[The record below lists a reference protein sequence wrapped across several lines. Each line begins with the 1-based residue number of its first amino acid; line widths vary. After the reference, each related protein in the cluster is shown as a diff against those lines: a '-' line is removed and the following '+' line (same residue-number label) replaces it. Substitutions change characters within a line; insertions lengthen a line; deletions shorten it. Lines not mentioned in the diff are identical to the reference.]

1 MRGLDG
7 YAAYDLDLAGGEL
20 TLEATASYMTDY
32 KRRITSTAPTVDVVD
47 TYGFPVDLRGTVSGR
62 WVRDDVS
69 LRVAVNH
76 VGGSRDLLESRI
88 GSWTTTDM
96 QVGWTPS
103 GSWGEGLSLTAS
115 VRNVFDADPPFYDA
129 ITGIGFDAGQADPL
143 GRTFALQLTKR
154 W

>member
-1 MRGLDG
+1 M
-7 YAAYDLDLAGGEL
+7 
-20 TLEATASYMTDY
+20 
-32 KRRITSTAPTVDVVD
+32 
-47 TYGFPVDLRGTVSGR
+47 
-62 WVRDDVS
+62 RDDVS

-76 VGGSRDLLESRI
+76 VGGYRDLLESRI